1 MDVTLYEGR
10 NNPAM
15 GYQAKTPDRIWWSDE
30 TRWFVLN
37 ALPGDTNVAGSGAAR
52 RAEVT
57 VTLDDTN
64 AREGV
69 TQVWTFKIS
78 GIHPYTPTGVW
89 GARHQWHGPN
99 DTGQAQVFWHT
110 EGGVWK
116 VRLWDA
122 GTQRELTTVTLLD
135 WTDQPINYVV
145 DEVLDVVE
153 LVTWSSD
160 PSFGRY
166 KLWVNGRVQVD
177 RRFQTLHVRTKGGVL
192 IPSSQRR
199 NAFKAGIYTN
209 DSNPAVI
216 GTGIKDIRRIQNGTE
231 EEMLALAL
239 NTPVENPCS
248 EVEAQLAAV
257 TAERD
262 AAREVAL
269 NLKARLDSIVQI
281 AVGA

>member
-15 GYQAKTPDRIWWSDE
+15 GYQAKIPTNILWIDE
-30 TRWFVLN
+30 SKQFSIAASAR
-37 ALPGDTNVAGSGAAR
+37 DTNVAGSGAAR
-52 RAEVT
+52 RAEIT

-69 TQVWTFKIS
+69 TQVWTFKIGGTS
-78 GIHPYTPTGVW
+78 QYTPTGVW

-122 GTQRELTTVTLLD
+122 GLQREVTTIVLIDGARDLMMYRPGEMLD
-135 WTDQPINYVV
+135 C
-145 DEVLDVVE
+145 VE
-153 LVTWSSD
+153 LITWSAN
-160 PSFGRY
+160 PNVGRY
-166 KLWVNGRVQVD
+166 ALWVNGTKMTD
-177 RRFQTLHVRTKGGVL
+177 MKFSTLHGRLKSGVVL
-192 IPSSQRR
+192 PVEDRKA
-199 NAFKAGIYTN
+199 AFKAGIYTN

-216 GTGIKDIRRIQNGTE
+216 GTVIKDIRRIQNGTE